1 MINNKYVLFIE
12 IPIARDAS
20 GRLFCDSFWAKDLKL
35 HLNYISDLSIC
46 CPVFEVGANQD
57 IKDVQKL
64 ISYNFDVLEEV
75 TSYNFK
81 LIKLNHCLGWWSVFK
96 NLIPNFIRVIRACKG
111 AEIVHSGGA
120 GWPFPSSFYLL
131 FLRPFY
137 SFQWIMVIESTF
149 FMLQKGEKF
158 SLRKFF
164 GHHLHMTLLPLCA
177 KFSDARIFTHKHYKT
192 LFLKSNER
200 VLIANSTWLDS
211 EHLLSENEAQSKLM
225 NANNH
230 PLRLLFAGRLI
241 ESKGVFV
248 LFEAI
253 NSLNKNGTVVHI
265 DIMGSGDLEAQCKE
279 FAMKNH
285 GTVAVSFKE
294 PVPYGVPFFKNLS
307 NYDALLLP
315 SLSEEQ
321 PRIIYDAYGQGLCII
336 ASNTSG
342 LTEVCVDGENA
353 IIFQRG
359 EPQALADAI
368 SYGVNNQSKLVQFGL
383 NGLSLAKTKT
393 HQQVHIDREQF
404 LNRVLRIR

>member
-1 MINNKYVLFIE
+1 MINNKYVIFIE
-12 IPIARDAS
+12 IAMVRDAT
-20 GRLFCDSFWAKDLKL
+20 GRLFCDPFWAKDLKL

-46 CPVFEVGANQD
+46 CPVIELGINQD
-57 IKDVQKL
+57 IKEVQKL

-81 LIKLNHCLGWWSVFK
+81 LIKLNHCVGWWSVIK
-96 NLIPNFIRVIRACKG
+96 NLIPNFIRVNNACKG
-111 AEIVHSGGA
+111 AEIIHSGGA

-131 FLRPFY
+131 LLRPFY

-158 SLRKFF
+158 NLRKFF
-164 GHHLHMTLLPLCA
+164 GHHLHMTLLPMCA
-177 KFSDARIFTHKHYKT
+177 KLADARIFTHKHYKE

-200 VLIANSTWLDS
+200 VLIANATWLDS
-211 EHLLSENEAQSKLM
+211 EHLLSESEAEIKLN
-225 NANNH
+225 NASNH
-230 PLRLLFAGRLI
+230 PLKLLFAGRLI

-248 LFEAI
+248 LFEAVNI
-253 NSLNKNGTVVHI
+253 LHKNGTVVHI
-265 DIMGSGDLEAQCKE
+265 DIMGSGDLEDQCKE

-285 GTVAVSFKE
+285 GTVTVSFIA

-353 IIFQRG
+353 IIFERG

-368 SYGVNNQSKLVQFGL
+368 SDGVNDQPNLVKLGMS
-383 NGLSLAKTKT
+383 GLSLARTKT

>member
-1 MINNKYVLFIE
+1 MINNKYVIFIE
-12 IPIARDAS
+12 IAMVRDAT
-20 GRLFCDSFWAKDLKL
+20 GRLFCDPFWAKDLKL

-46 CPVFEVGANQD
+46 CPVIEVGINED

-64 ISYNFDVLEEV
+64 ISYNFDALEEV

-81 LIKLNHCLGWWSVFK
+81 LIKLNHCIGWGAVFK
-96 NLIPNFIRVIRACKG
+96 NLIPNFIRVIHACKG

-120 GWPFPSSFYLL
+120 GWPFPTSFYLL

-137 SFQWIMVIESTF
+137 SYQWIMIIESTF
-149 FMLQKGEKF
+149 FMLQKGEKIN
-158 SLRKFF
+158 LRKFLD
-164 GHHLHMTLLPLCA
+164 HHLHMALLPICA
-177 KFSDARIFTHKHYKT
+177 KLADARIFTHKHYKE

-211 EHLLSENEAQSKLM
+211 EHLLSENEARIKL
-225 NANNH
+225 NNENNQ
-230 PLRLLFAGRLI
+230 PLRLLFAGRLV

-248 LFEAI
+248 LLEAI
-253 NSLNKNGTVVHI
+253 DILNKNGTVALI
-265 DIMGSGDLEAQCKE
+265 DIMGSGDLEDQCRE

-285 GTVAVSFKE
+285 GTVTVSFKD
-294 PVPYGVPFFKNLS
+294 PVPYGIPFFRNLS

-368 SYGVNNQSKLVQFGL
+368 SYGVNNQSRLVQFGI

-393 HQQVHIDREQF
+393 HQQVHIAREKF
-404 LNRVLRIR
+404 LNHVLRIR